1 MNKLICMCKCTEQI
15 RDNPMTPD
23 YVLVTKI

>member
-15 RDNPMTPD
+15 RDNPMTSD
-23 YVLVTKI
+23 YVPVTKI